1 MTEPKEFFTIMEMAD
16 KLRIHPN
23 TVRKAIKEGRIQAFR
38 TGSGMRSEY
47 RIPITEINRISEMD
61 MSKLIE
67 QMIDRKLEE
76 RNARPR

>member
-38 TGSGMRSEY
+38 TGAGLRSEY
-47 RIPITEINRISEMD
+47 RIPVTEINRISEMD

-76 RNARPR
+76 RDASSR